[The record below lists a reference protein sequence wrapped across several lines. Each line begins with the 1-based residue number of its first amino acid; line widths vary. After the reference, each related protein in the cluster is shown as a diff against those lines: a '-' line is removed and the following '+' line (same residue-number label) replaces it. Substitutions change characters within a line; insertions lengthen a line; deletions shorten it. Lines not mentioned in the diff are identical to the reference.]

1 MLKLSDAKKI
11 FSLFQI
17 KGVVEKSII
26 YGEGHINN
34 TYLVTVNDKGK
45 KSDYILQLIN
55 DKIFHPV
62 SKLMANYV
70 SVTQFCRKEIIK
82 RKGDPHRET
91 INVIFTKDGKSY
103 AKYQGRY
110 CRILEFIKDTKVFQV
125 IKNPMDFFYT
135 AVAFGEFYK
144 TLAKFDAS
152 KLYEIIPNFHNTEI
166 RYKNFLKA
174 VKDDKK
180 KRVKTCR
187 KEIDFVMKRSH
198 YYSQLVN
205 MLKKKEIPLR
215 VTHNDTKL
223 NNVLFDIKTNR
234 PIAVIDLDTIMPGS
248 LCYDFGD
255 SIRFGCNSAREDEKD
270 LKKVHFRFDL
280 YELFLKGFLKT
291 LGKVISK
298 KEKENLAL
306 GSIMM
311 TMECGMRFLTDY
323 LEGDHYFHTKY
334 PTHNLIRCR
343 TQFKLV
349 EGMEKN
355 FNKMNALIKKY

>member
-1 MLKLSDAKKI
+1 MLRLNDAQKI
-11 FSLFQI
+11 FDLFQVE
-17 KGVVEKSII
+17 GVVEKAIV

-34 TYLVTVNDKGK
+34 TYLVTISHKGK
-45 KSDYILQLIN
+45 KTDYILQLIN
-55 DKIFHPV
+55 DKIFHPI
-62 SKLMANYV
+62 SKLMENYV
-70 SVTQFCRKEIIK
+70 FVTQFCRKEIIK
-82 RKGDPHRET
+82 RKGNPHRET
-91 INVIFTKDGKSY
+91 INVIFTKDNKPY

-110 CRILEFIKDTKVFQV
+110 CRLLEFITNTKTLQI
-125 IKNPMDFFYT
+125 IKNPMDFYYT
-135 AVAFGEFYK
+135 AVAFAEFYK

-152 KLYEIIPNFHNTEI
+152 KLYEIIPDFHNTEK
-166 RYKNFLKA
+166 RYKDFLKA
-174 VKDDKK
+174 VRGDKK
-180 KRVKTCR
+180 KRAKTCK
-187 KEIDFVMKRSH
+187 KEIDFIMKRS
-198 YYSQLVN
+198 YYYPQLVN
-205 MLKKKEIPLR
+205 MLKRKAIPLR

-234 PIAVIDLDTIMPGS
+234 PVAVIDLDTIMPGS

-255 SIRFGCNSAREDEKD
+255 SIRFGCNSANEDEKD

-291 LGKVISK
+291 LGKTISK

-311 TMECGMRFLTDY
+311 TIECGMRFLTDY
-323 LEGDHYFHTKY
+323 LEGDRYFHTKY

-343 TQFKLV
+343 TQLKLV

-355 FNKMNALIKKY
+355 FKQMNALIKKY